1 MWVGARWGSVWLAS
15 VGLSS
20 LSACGQSARD
30 AEGAGSGGSAGTT
43 AQGGSGGGGGGCVTS
58 GPLLREI
65 PRVELPARVSGTLCA
80 EVDRLAVAFPSEPEE
95 GLPYT
100 IGVHLEEGAGA
111 YSVSVYQ
118 NSANGIEPLKPPWG
132 SNVYTLSGERTGFY
146 FMAGDNGF
154 EDDHVEL
161 HLTGS
166 PGFVAINVER
176 PVLAPAL
183 GCEADYSQFPIETP
197 PLPLPAVLEGAL
209 CNVRDSQAWAVTV
222 EGGRPVTVTLE
233 NPLAIQA
240 FTLGIHEG
248 ETAEYEYLPVS
259 AGEVLVTLGLVANFS
274 ISFTPLDSGIVA
286 FSAGAG
292 NSLGEAF
299 RLRVEQP

>member
-1 MWVGARWGSVWLAS
+1 MRVGARSGWVWLAS

-20 LSACGQSARD
+20 LSACGQSSRD

-43 AQGGSGGGGGGCVTS
+43 TQGGSGGRCVMS
-58 GPLLREI
+58 GPVLREV
-65 PRVELPARVSGTLCA
+65 PLVELPARVSGTLCY
-80 EVDRLAVAFPSEPEE
+80 EVDRLAVGFPSEPEA

-100 IGVHLEEGAGA
+100 IGVHLEEGPGP

-118 NSANGIEPLKPPWG
+118 NSENGIEPLEPPWG
-132 SNVYTLSGERTGFY
+132 SNVYTLGAERTSFY
-146 FMAGDNGF
+146 FQAADNGF
-154 EDDHVEL
+154 EDDRVEL
-161 HLTGS
+161 HLTGP

-176 PVLAPAL
+176 PALAPRL
-183 GCEADYSQFPIETP
+183 DCNADYSQFPIETP

-233 NPLAIQA
+233 NPPAIQA

-248 ETAEYEYLPVS
+248 ETGEYAYLPVS
-259 AGEVLVTLGLVANFS
+259 AGEVLVTLGLIANFA

-292 NSLGEAF
+292 DSLGEAF